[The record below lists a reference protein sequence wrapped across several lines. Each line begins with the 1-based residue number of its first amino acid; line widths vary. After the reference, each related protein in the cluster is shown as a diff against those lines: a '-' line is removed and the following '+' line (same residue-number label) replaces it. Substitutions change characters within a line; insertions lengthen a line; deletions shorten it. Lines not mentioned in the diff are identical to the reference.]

1 MPILFWDNGI
11 VDRIVLFEGISKSR
25 RACKAVRSKLFR
37 LIVDFKFHSFEFS
50 I

>member
-1 MPILFWDNGI
+1 L
-11 VDRIVLFEGISKSR
+11 RGISKKGLNS
-25 RACKAVRSKLFR
+25 KAVRCKLFR